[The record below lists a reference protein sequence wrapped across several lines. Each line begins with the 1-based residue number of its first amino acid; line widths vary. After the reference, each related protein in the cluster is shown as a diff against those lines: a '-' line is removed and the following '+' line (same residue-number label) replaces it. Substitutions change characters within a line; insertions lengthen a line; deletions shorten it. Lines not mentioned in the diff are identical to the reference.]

1 MVGRFVDIRGIVYH
15 HCVKL
20 SFLIFLNSII
30 HVVKIMIVSNRAS
43 NITNDMQM
51 YLLRRIPVR
60 GDSQHNT
67 IYVDMHRKKAHGFG
81 KDVKL
86 MFLARMLST
95 RLLRPDMLLFLL
107 ELSLL
112 KHDILIFRYH
122 RHLFHIYICLLS
134 TSTPKERSLSV
145 LRRLPQFTVEK
156 TVLEFLK

>member
-1 MVGRFVDIRGIVYH
+1 MASRFVDIRGIVYH

-86 MFLARMLST
+86 IVLARMLST
-95 RLLRPDMLLFLL
+95 RLLRSDMLLFLL

-112 KHDILIFRYH
+112 KHDMLIFT
-122 RHLFHIYICLLS
+122 LQQSGTTGTCFIYIFVYYPRPPPKKGPYRFCVGCLS
-134 TSTPKERSLSV
+134 SRSN
-145 LRRLPQFTVEK
+145 
-156 TVLEFLK
+156 

>member
-20 SFLIFLNSII
+20 SFLMFLNSII

-67 IYVDMHRKKAHGFG
+67 IYVDMYRKKAHGFG
-81 KDVKL
+81 KDVKYPIVEIRY
-86 MFLARMLST
+86 AVVSVGVKPAET
-95 RLLRPDMLLFLL
+95 RYVNIHFAAV
-107 ELSLL
+107 
-112 KHDILIFRYH
+112 RYH
-122 RHLFHIYICLLS
+122 RHLFHIYICLHYPRPPPKKGPYRFCVGCLS
-134 TSTPKERSLSV
+134 SRSKKL
-145 LRRLPQFTVEK
+145 LK
-156 TVLEFLK
+156 FLK